1 MREIAAPEPVREH
14 AVGGEPRALPPG
26 NRAPARPRRW
36 GGRLLA
42 MTVLL
47 GLAVALTHG
56 FSQHAVQQRQ
66 AVATAQR
73 QHDFV
78 PTVRVAAVKA
88 SDPISVISLPATT
101 QAFAVANIN
110 ARASGYIEKRNVD
123 IGDHVKK
130 GQLLVQI
137 TAPELDHQIA
147 NAEGTLAQNKANV
160 LQVQANLDLA
170 RITWARNKPL
180 VEQGWATQQKG
191 SIDTQTIKALEAN
204 LAVAQANVIAQQAQL
219 EVLRQQKAYQRVVA
233 PFDGVITQ
241 RNVDVGTLVQ
251 ADPTSG
257 TFLFTLMQRNVI
269 RTQVFVPQD
278 QAFGLSPGNKAVVR
292 VPEIPDR
299 TFPGKVTRLA
309 DALQPDTRTLL
320 TEIDVPNPDEVL
332 AVGIYC
338 TVELHIPR
346 KTPSLLVPAD
356 ALIFNSDGPQVAV
369 VENGM
374 VRIRKVSVTRDLG
387 TSLEVTDGVKDG
399 DKVVLNPP
407 VSLAE
412 GNRVNTPPQAPQPPP
427 ATGGGSRALQ

>member
-1 MREIAAPEPVREH
+1 
-14 AVGGEPRALPPG
+14 
-26 NRAPARPRRW
+26 
-36 GGRLLA
+36 
-42 MTVLL
+42 
-47 GLAVALTHG
+47 
-56 FSQHAVQQRQ
+56 
-66 AVATAQR
+66 VAT
-73 QHDFV
+73 
-78 PTVRVAAVKA
+78 VKA

-101 QAFAVANIN
+101 QAFAVASIN

-130 GQLLVQI
+130 DQLLVQI
-137 TAPELDHQIA
+137 AAPELDHQIA

-160 LQVQANLDLA
+160 QQVQANLDLA
-170 RITWARNKPL
+170 RITWSRNKPL
-180 VEQGWATQQKG
+180 VEQGWSSKQQG
-191 SIDTQTIKALEAN
+191 SIDTQTIKAQEAN
-204 LAVAQANVIAQQAQL
+204 LAVAQANVVAQQAQL

-251 ADPTSG
+251 ADPTTG

-278 QAFGLSPGNKAVVR
+278 QAFGLRPGDKVIVR

-320 TEIDVPNPDEVL
+320 AEIDVPNPDEAL

-346 KTPSLLVPAD
+346 KTPSLLIPAD
-356 ALIFNSDGPQVAV
+356 ALIFNRDGPQVAV
-369 VENGM
+369 VEDGF
-374 VRIRKVSVTRDLG
+374 VRIRKVSVARDLG
-387 TSLEVTDGVKDG
+387 TSLEVRNGVKDG
-399 DKVVLNPP
+399 DEVVLNPP
-407 VSLAE
+407 VNLAD
-412 GNRVNTPPQAPQPPP
+412 GNRVSAPSHAPKPPS
-427 ATGGGSRALQ
+427 ATGGGARALQ